1 MSSDTI
7 FILSGKQYD
16 KQQDRDVFFSQN
28 DAEVMNSARKK
39 LIKAWVDSQNP
50 NIVEYHHPG
59 AAKKAKA

>member
-28 DAEVMNSARKK
+28 DAEVMNTARKK
-39 LIKAWVDSQNP
+39 LIKAWIESQDQNM
-50 NIVEYHHPG
+50 VECQHSDKF
-59 AAKKAKA
+59 KKLQV

>member
-28 DAEVMNSARKK
+28 DAEVMNTARKK
-39 LIKAWVDSQNP
+39 LIKAWNESQNQ
-50 NIVEYHHPG
+50 NIVEHPHSDSL
-59 AAKKAKA
+59 KKEKL